1 MRIGEPYL
9 IKQPPFQIDVDG
21 GSKEDAKTN
30 DSSGHTARIS
40 EIRWINDRPTL
51 DRFLEYTKLVN
62 KEAGWNFQIDGIEPL
77 QYTEYGVGGEY
88 GWHIDQHTKPYADNR
103 IRKISFSLLLN
114 DDYEGG
120 DFDLEYGHPSK
131 ELRHATFRLGKNEAI
146 FFKSDF
152 WHRVNPVKSG
162 IRKSLVGWILGKN
175 Y

>member
-1 MRIGEPYL
+1 MFPFILSFCSNL
-9 IKQPPFQIDVDG
+9 IIVDL
-21 GSKEDAKTN
+21 N
-30 DSSGHTARIS
+30 P
-40 EIRWINDRPTL
+40 NC
-51 DRFLEYTKLVN
+51 
-62 KEAGWNFQIDGIEPL
+62 GIIP
-77 QYTEYGVGGEY
+77 
-88 GWHIDQHTKPYADNR
+88 R
-103 IRKISFSLLLN
+103 RKISFSLLLN

-120 DFDLEYGHPSK
+120 DFDIEYGHPSK

>member
-9 IKQPPFQIDVDG
+9 KRNFPFKIDVSG
-21 GSKEDAKTN
+21 GEFKDAETV
-30 DSSGHTARIS
+30 DISGHTSRVSRIK
-40 EIRWINDRPTL
+40 WINDASTL
-51 DRFLEYTKLVN
+51 AKVLNYAKIIN
-62 KEAGWNFQIDGIEPL
+62 KDAGWNFEIDGVEPL
-77 QYTEYGVGGEY
+77 QYTEYGEGGEY

-120 DFDLEYGHPSK
+120 DFDLESGHPSK
-131 ELRHATFRLGKNEAI
+131 DLRHATFRLGKNEAI

>member
-9 IKQPPFQIDVDG
+9 IKQPPFKIDVDG

-77 QYTEYGVGGEY
+77 QYTEYGAGGEY

-120 DFDLEYGHPSK
+120 DFQCWYGGQNGFINLPREKGDVLMFPSFFMHRVTPIK
-131 ELRHATFRLGKNEAI
+131 SGERKALVFWTGSNKTFR
-146 FFKSDF
+146 
-152 WHRVNPVKSG
+152 
-162 IRKSLVGWILGKN
+162 
-175 Y
+175 